1 MGPPG
6 TGVGTCMRLVAPVLL
21 VSIHLSGHSVD
32 PDISVQVCDSKGNAT
47 GYGVWKDR
55 RSGELSSLFT
65 LEIRDAGRV
74 DSR

>member
-21 VSIHLSGHSVD
+21 VSIRFSFHCVD
-32 PDISVQVCDSKGNAT
+32 PIVSIQICNSKGNAT
-47 GYGVWKDR
+47 GYGVWKDG
-55 RSGELSSLFT
+55 RSGKLFFLLI
-65 LEIRDAGRV
+65 LEIRATGRI